1 MARSGIRYEEV
12 KEVAETLLGRGL
24 NPTIQRVREVLG
36 TGSNTTISEHLKRWQ
51 QQMANAPR
59 AVLPPVVPETVTTAM
74 EAFWKIAVQSAE
86 AAFEEQRHRA
96 LQAVA
101 TAEQAR
107 DAALTQAQQAQAEA
121 AEARGQL
128 EIAQTAQRELT
139 DRLLVEQERRAAA
152 ETAIQA
158 AEERAQAATASI
170 AEMRAETDSRIAQ
183 MNAALLQL
191 RNDLDQQR
199 LEAEQRLEYE
209 RQRGEA
215 NEARLMQLLDRE
227 RAERVAEQQAF
238 ATERQNRLHQE
249 STLMHQ
255 LESIQRERG
264 ELQRHLAS
272 AQERLEQ
279 TTATLETL
287 NATLEQR
294 EQQVRETGHALEIMQ
309 VRLETE
315 VDLRQ
320 RMEQEAVEMR
330 KLLKDIMTRLNNNQH
345 QTVNE

>member
-24 NPTIQRVREVLG
+24 NPTIQRVREILG

-59 AVLPPVVPETVTTAM
+59 AVLPLAVPETVTTAM
-74 EAFWKIAVQSAE
+74 EAFWKIAVKSAE
-86 AAFEEQRHRA
+86 TAFEEQRNRA
-96 LQAVA
+96 MQAVA

-107 DAALTQAQQAQAEA
+107 NAAFTESRQAQAEA
-121 AEARGQL
+121 AEAHHQW
-128 EIAQTAQRELT
+128 ETAQTMQRELT

-152 ETAIQA
+152 ETATQA
-158 AEERAQAATASI
+158 AEERVQAATTSI

-183 MNAALLQL
+183 MNATLLQL

-199 LEAEQRLEYE
+199 QEAEQRLEYE
-209 RQRGEA
+209 RQRGEV
-215 NEARLMQLLDRE
+215 NEARFMQLLDRE
-227 RAERVAEQQAF
+227 RAERTTEQQSF
-238 ATERQNRLHQE
+238 ATERQNRLQHE
-249 STLMHQ
+249 ATLTHQ

-264 ELQRHLAS
+264 ELQRHLTNV
-272 AQERLEQ
+272 QERLEQ

-287 NATLEQR
+287 DATLKRR
-294 EQQVRETGHALEIMQ
+294 EQQVQEAGHALEIMQ

-315 VDLRQ
+315 IDLRQ
-320 RMEQEAVEMR
+320 RLEQETAEMR
-330 KLLKDIMTRLNNNQH
+330 RLLKEIMTRRDNPSHLNL
-345 QTVNE
+345 NE